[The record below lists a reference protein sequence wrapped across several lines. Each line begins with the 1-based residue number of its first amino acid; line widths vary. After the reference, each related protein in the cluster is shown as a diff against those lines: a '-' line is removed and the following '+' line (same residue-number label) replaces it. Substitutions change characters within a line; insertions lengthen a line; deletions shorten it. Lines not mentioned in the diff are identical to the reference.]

1 MILKIALKNVLS
13 AGIRTWLNTFII
25 SITLTSIILIQ
36 GMNNGLLKELVT
48 NRISEELGHSQIW
61 HKNYDPFDPLTLEK
75 SHGEL
80 SPGMT
85 GAIKKRE
92 AIPIL
97 MVAGSAYP
105 QGLIF
110 PAVLKGVPPD
120 QQILQLPFEQLNNKS
135 PKGTI
140 PAMIGKG
147 MARRTQLSQ
156 GDIITVRWRNSRG
169 AFNATD
175 LAIVHVFNG
184 KVPAM
189 DQGQIWLP
197 LEKLQE
203 MNLSPNHAT
212 IIISSQTVAETGV
225 APDWVAKTLDNL
237 LADTYQLIKTK
248 YVGSGI
254 FYLILMFLAVIAI
267 FDTQALSI
275 FKRRKEIGT
284 LMALGMTNRAI
295 VHTFTVEGLLHGVF
309 AAVLTAITG
318 GPLFWY
324 LQTRGYDIPVS
335 GETYGM
341 AMSNHLYPDFSAAL
355 ILGTLAIIMVLL
367 TVVSYLPARKITH
380 LQPYAALR
388 GRLS

>member
-36 GMNNGLLKELVT
+36 GMNNGLLKELMT
-48 NRISEELGHSQIW
+48 NRINEELGSSQIW
-61 HKNYDPFDPLTLEK
+61 HKNYDPFDPLTLDE

-80 SPGMT
+80 SPAMT
-85 GAIKKRE
+85 DAVKKRE

-97 MVAGSAYP
+97 MVAGSVYP
-105 QGLIF
+105 QGQIF
-110 PAVLKGVPPD
+110 PAILKGIPPD
-120 QQILQLPFEQLNNKS
+120 QKILKLPFAQLNQIS
-135 PKGTI
+135 PAGTI

-147 MARRTQLSQ
+147 MARRTELSQ

-175 LAIVHVFNG
+175 LAIVHVFKG

-212 IIISSQTVAETGV
+212 IIISSQTVKDTDGL
-225 APDWVAKTLDNL
+225 WVTKTLDAL
-237 LADTYQLIKTK
+237 LADSYQLVKNK
-248 YVGSGI
+248 SVGAGI
-254 FYLILMFLAVIAI
+254 FYLILMFLAFIAV
-267 FDTQALSI
+267 FDTQTLSI

-295 VHTFTVEGLLHGVF
+295 VHTFTLEGLLHGVF
-309 AAVLTAITG
+309 AIGLTAVTG

-324 LQTRGYDIPVS
+324 LQTRGYFIPVS

-341 AMSNHLYPDFSAAL
+341 AISEHLYPDFSPTL
-355 ILGTLAIIMVLL
+355 ILGTLVMIMALL

-380 LQPYAALR
+380 LQPYVALR